1 MRMIDRLMDNSIF
14 IILFLGSC
22 LVDIVEIFVENNGVE
37 RVLESISDSL
47 FWAAILWAV
56 VLCCYERWRKQPM
69 RDSRRPEY

>member
-56 VLCCYERWRKQPM
+56 VLWCYERWRKQPM
-69 RDSRRPEY
+69 RDFRRPEY